1 MVITLR
7 MEDAVIFPSV
17 GAAVAAMV
25 QVYRDSSAVEVE
37 EEATNS
43 NRAVVV
49 ATFCK
54 QEVRVRARAAISS
67 HRAGQ

>member
-17 GAAVAAMV
+17 GAAVAAMG

-37 EEATNS
+37 EEATSS

-54 QEVRVRARAAISS
+54 QQEARVARAAISS